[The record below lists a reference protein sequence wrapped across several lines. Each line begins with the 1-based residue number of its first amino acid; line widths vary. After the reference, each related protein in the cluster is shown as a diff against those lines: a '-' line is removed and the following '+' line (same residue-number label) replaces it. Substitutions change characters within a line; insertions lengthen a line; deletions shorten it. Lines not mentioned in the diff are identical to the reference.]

1 MASCFDK
8 DEEQMK
14 YIKCYYAKKRMRKYR
29 RKLARKFALEY
40 MKLALKYLKLSMK
53 G

>member
-1 MASCFDK
+1 MESYFYE

-14 YIKCYYAKKRMRKYR
+14 YIKCYYAKKRMRKEYR
-29 RKLARKFALEY
+29 ELALGY

>member
-1 MASCFDK
+1 MASRFDE

-14 YIKCYYAKKRMRKYR
+14 YIKCYYAKKRMRKEY
-29 RKLARKFALEY
+29 RKLALGCI
-40 MKLALKYLKLSMK
+40 KLALKYLKLSMK